1 MSWISLIM
9 LILEIIKWITS
20 LRKPAAEKA
29 ALTTE
34 MHSEVLK
41 ATQTKDLRPLRAL
54 LERIKACHAEP
65 AGG

>member
-9 LILEIIKWITS
+9 LILEIVKLIAS

-34 MHSEVLK
+34 MHAEVLK
-41 ATQTKDLRPLRAL
+41 ATETKDLGPLRAL
-54 LERIKACHAEP
+54 LQRIKARHAEP